1 MKLIPDAGKVVT
13 RAWSL
18 RFIGISVL
26 LQGAAE
32 AIPYFID
39 SIPPG
44 PVRVLAA
51 VTMGAAAV
59 ARLIHQEGL
68 KDGK

>member
-1 MKLIPDAGKVVT
+1 MKLIPDAGKIAK

-18 RFIGISVL
+18 RFIGLSIV

-32 AIPYFID
+32 AIPYIID

-44 PVRVLAA
+44 PLRVAAA

-59 ARLIHQEGL
+59 ARLIHQEGISDE
-68 KDGK
+68 K

>member
-18 RFIGISVL
+18 RFIGLSVV

-32 AIPYFID
+32 AIPYVID

-44 PVRVLAA
+44 PLRFAA
-51 VTMGAAAV
+51 AITMGAAAV
-59 ARLIHQEGL
+59 ARLIHQKGM
-68 KDGK
+68 KDEE

>member
-1 MKLIPDAGKVVT
+1 MQLIPDAGKVIT

-18 RFIGISVL
+18 RFIGLSIA

-44 PVRVLAA
+44 PVRVLAVA
-51 VTMGAAAV
+51 TTGAAAV
-59 ARLIHQEGL
+59 ARLIHQKGL
-68 KDGK
+68 KNGE